1 VLDLDS
7 SSATEANLSAL
18 EKLTPGDFENV
29 LRQSRL
35 RPIRTTDDLFARLK
49 QEVKLKKL
57 GSTQAIGFLPTG
69 TD

>member
-1 VLDLDS
+1 LDLS
-7 SSATEANLSAL
+7 PATEVNLSAL

-35 RPIRTTDDLFARLK
+35 RPIRTTDDLFTRLK
-49 QEVKLKKL
+49 QELKLKNL
-57 GSTQAIGFLPTG
+57 SSTQAIGFLPTG